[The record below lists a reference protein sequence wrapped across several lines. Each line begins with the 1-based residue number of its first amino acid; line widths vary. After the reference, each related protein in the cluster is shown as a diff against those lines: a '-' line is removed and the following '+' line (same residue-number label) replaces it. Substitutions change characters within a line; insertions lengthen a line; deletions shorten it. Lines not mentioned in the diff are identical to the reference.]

1 MSLHNAQL
9 QVVIGDHEGIV
20 QVFSVAKNQEIAH
33 TFKTLPGQPISRIEL
48 GGALGTVKDK
58 IFAGELRFWV
68 RHIQT
73 SFEISYILELSVNE
87 VDPTSGDFLNRDG
100 YGSFNQLSYLSARE
114 NRERGRSS

>member
-1 MSLHNAQL
+1 M

-68 RHIQT
+68 RHIHT

-87 VDPTSGDFLNRDG
+87 VDLTSGDFFRCLPIARAAGNDR
-100 YGSFNQLSYLSARE
+100 SVKSAAPRLLKPE
-114 NRERGRSS
+114 ASL